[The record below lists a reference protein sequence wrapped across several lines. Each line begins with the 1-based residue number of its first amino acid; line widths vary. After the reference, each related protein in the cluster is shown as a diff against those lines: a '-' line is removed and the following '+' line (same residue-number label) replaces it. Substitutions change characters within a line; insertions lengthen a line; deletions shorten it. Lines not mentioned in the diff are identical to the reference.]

1 MAVGLGRIESSVN
14 GKVRR
19 KILRDVCM
27 DTPGK
32 GK

>member
-1 MAVGLGRIESSVN
+1 MAVGLGRIESFVN
-14 GKVRR
+14 NKVRR